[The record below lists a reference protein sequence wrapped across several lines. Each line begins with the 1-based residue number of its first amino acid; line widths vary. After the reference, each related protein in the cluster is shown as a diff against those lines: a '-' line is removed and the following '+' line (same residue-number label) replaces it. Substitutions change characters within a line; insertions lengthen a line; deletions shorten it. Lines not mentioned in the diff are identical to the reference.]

1 MTSGEYLKQLEKYL
15 RKLPQSDYED
25 AMEYFTEY
33 FADAGPENEQAVIK
47 ELGTPKQAAAEL
59 MRNLLDKK
67 VDEREAMEKEE
78 KQKEK
83 KKTTGANVVW
93 IAILA
98 LFAAPIGAPILIS
111 ILIVLLC
118 AALCAALL
126 DMSVFLIAVVGVAA
140 GIKMLLRGILAVSV
154 SFGGFCFITGMG
166 VFMLGISILCAVFG
180 VYFAKWMGRLFVWCT
195 RMFSGWASGGKAYA
209 ETYDLNAMSGSA
221 KKEDGIST
229 QEKIKLDD
237 FDELQADLTIGDLN
251 ILPSGDDS
259 CYLAWRIPSKKG
271 ETAVEYRVRDGVLS
285 IEETSAVSD
294 TIYIN
299 IDFTEEILSG
309 GKQSE
314 TGVILYVPEK
324 KVLKKI
330 EVTMGFGDVQMN
342 GIQAESGRLQ
352 NADGDITLFGC
363 DMQNIKC
370 KADYGDVELKSGTWE
385 NGSIT
390 LEDGDAKI
398 QNTKLSG
405 DVSVENS
412 YGDIE
417 LELGKKDLER
427 LEITAKTDF
436 GEIDVP
442 DTMENLMQKEED
454 EQSFSYVP
462 DQPAGRITLMTKD
475 GDISLEND

>member
-59 MRNLLDKK
+59 MRNLL
-67 VDEREAMEKEE
+67 EE

-195 RMFSGWASGGKAYA
+195 RKV
-209 ETYDLNAMSGSA
+209 T
-221 KKEDGIST
+221 
-229 QEKIKLDD
+229 
-237 FDELQADLTIGDLN
+237 
-251 ILPSGDDS
+251 
-259 CYLAWRIPSKKG
+259 KKG
-271 ETAVEYRVRDGVLS
+271 
-285 IEETSAVSD
+285 
-294 TIYIN
+294 
-299 IDFTEEILSG
+299 
-309 GKQSE
+309 
-314 TGVILYVPEK
+314 
-324 KVLKKI
+324 
-330 EVTMGFGDVQMN
+330 
-342 GIQAESGRLQ
+342 
-352 NADGDITLFGC
+352 
-363 DMQNIKC
+363 
-370 KADYGDVELKSGTWE
+370 
-385 NGSIT
+385 GSR
-390 LEDGDAKI
+390 
-398 QNTKLSG
+398 S
-405 DVSVENS
+405 
-412 YGDIE
+412 
-417 LELGKKDLER
+417 
-427 LEITAKTDF
+427 
-436 GEIDVP
+436 
-442 DTMENLMQKEED
+442 
-454 EQSFSYVP
+454 
-462 DQPAGRITLMTKD
+462 
-475 GDISLEND
+475 

>member
-1 MTSGEYLKQLEKYL
+1 MYFPVSALLIEFMILSIVNREDSYGYEISQTIKLVADIKESTLYPILKKLEKAGYVTTYSAEYQGRKRKYYSITEAGKTQMAYLQGEWKSYRDTIDNIIEWRKKNDEWEYLKQLEKYL

-180 VYFAKWMGRLFVWCT
+180 VYFAKWMGRLFVWVYT
-195 RMFSGWASGGKAYA
+195 
-209 ETYDLNAMSGSA
+209 
-221 KKEDGIST
+221 
-229 QEKIKLDD
+229 
-237 FDELQADLTIGDLN
+237 
-251 ILPSGDDS
+251 
-259 CYLAWRIPSKKG
+259 
-271 ETAVEYRVRDGVLS
+271 
-285 IEETSAVSD
+285 
-294 TIYIN
+294 
-299 IDFTEEILSG
+299 
-309 GKQSE
+309 
-314 TGVILYVPEK
+314 
-324 KVLKKI
+324 
-330 EVTMGFGDVQMN
+330 
-342 GIQAESGRLQ
+342 
-352 NADGDITLFGC
+352 
-363 DMQNIKC
+363 
-370 KADYGDVELKSGTWE
+370 
-385 NGSIT
+385 
-390 LEDGDAKI
+390 
-398 QNTKLSG
+398 
-405 DVSVENS
+405 
-412 YGDIE
+412 
-417 LELGKKDLER
+417 
-427 LEITAKTDF
+427 
-436 GEIDVP
+436 
-442 DTMENLMQKEED
+442 
-454 EQSFSYVP
+454 
-462 DQPAGRITLMTKD
+462 
-475 GDISLEND
+475 

>member
-47 ELGTPKQAAAEL
+47 ELGTPETGSRRADAESSGQ
-59 MRNLLDKK
+59 K

-154 SFGGFCFITGMG
+154 SSFGGFCFITGMG

-195 RMFSGWASGGKAYA
+195 RKVTKKRRKQIMKKWTKTALLTGCACCIAGAVLMFSGWASGGKAYA

-237 FDELQADLTIGDLN
+237 FDELQADL
-251 ILPSGDDS
+251 
-259 CYLAWRIPSKKG
+259 R
-271 ETAVEYRVRDGVLS
+271 
-285 IEETSAVSD
+285 SA
-294 TIYIN
+294 T
-299 IDFTEEILSG
+299 
-309 GKQSE
+309 
-314 TGVILYVPEK
+314 
-324 KVLKKI
+324 
-330 EVTMGFGDVQMN
+330 
-342 GIQAESGRLQ
+342 
-352 NADGDITLFGC
+352 
-363 DMQNIKC
+363 
-370 KADYGDVELKSGTWE
+370 
-385 NGSIT
+385 
-390 LEDGDAKI
+390 
-398 QNTKLSG
+398 
-405 DVSVENS
+405 
-412 YGDIE
+412 
-417 LELGKKDLER
+417 
-427 LEITAKTDF
+427 
-436 GEIDVP
+436 
-442 DTMENLMQKEED
+442 
-454 EQSFSYVP
+454 
-462 DQPAGRITLMTKD
+462 
-475 GDISLEND
+475 

>member
-98 LFAAPIGAPILIS
+98 LFAA
-111 ILIVLLC
+111 
-118 AALCAALL
+118 LL

-195 RMFSGWASGGKAYA
+195 RKV
-209 ETYDLNAMSGSA
+209 T
-221 KKEDGIST
+221 
-229 QEKIKLDD
+229 
-237 FDELQADLTIGDLN
+237 
-251 ILPSGDDS
+251 
-259 CYLAWRIPSKKG
+259 KKG
-271 ETAVEYRVRDGVLS
+271 
-285 IEETSAVSD
+285 
-294 TIYIN
+294 
-299 IDFTEEILSG
+299 
-309 GKQSE
+309 
-314 TGVILYVPEK
+314 
-324 KVLKKI
+324 
-330 EVTMGFGDVQMN
+330 
-342 GIQAESGRLQ
+342 
-352 NADGDITLFGC
+352 
-363 DMQNIKC
+363 
-370 KADYGDVELKSGTWE
+370 
-385 NGSIT
+385 GSR
-390 LEDGDAKI
+390 
-398 QNTKLSG
+398 S
-405 DVSVENS
+405 
-412 YGDIE
+412 
-417 LELGKKDLER
+417 
-427 LEITAKTDF
+427 
-436 GEIDVP
+436 
-442 DTMENLMQKEED
+442 
-454 EQSFSYVP
+454 
-462 DQPAGRITLMTKD
+462 
-475 GDISLEND
+475 